1 MRVLK
6 LMLSTLLAVSFAG
19 GVFTATAADVEISN
33 GWVKES
39 IPGSENGAGYFTI
52 TNVGT
57 ETATIVGATTLA
69 SRAIEVHQHILR
81 DGMMR
86 MKRVPELAI
95 APNETIVFQPG
106 GYHLMLF
113 GVKNSFRIGDSVEFT
128 LKFSDGDEVGF
139 QAQVKSIR

>member
-1 MRVLK
+1 MRIFK
-6 LMLSTLLAVSFAG
+6 LILSTFLVASMG
-19 GVFTATAADVEISN
+19 GGILTAAATEVEVSN

-57 ETATIVGATTLA
+57 ETATIVGAATSA

-86 MKRVPELAI
+86 MRRVPELAI
-95 APNETIVFQPG
+95 APNETVVFQPG

-113 GVKNSFRIGDSVEFT
+113 GVKNPFRISDNVEFT
-128 LKFSDGDEVGF
+128 LKFSDGDEVAF
-139 QAQVKSIR
+139 QAEVKSIR